1 MGEICE
7 KFSRLIRN
15 DDGTQEGN
23 SINDQKNMDIIQNQH
38 QNNPYFSMDKN
49 IKEINSG
56 KENMEI
62 YQIITNI
69 QQNNEIDETKGL
81 SIYHIKDYID
91 SIFPDNFPK
100 NIIRDITSQI
110 REMIKGIENKNEIK
124 YIFEINNINTKE
136 SFYFLCGIKKDTED
150 TINIAYK
157 FKVLNINISKI
168 KISDKR
174 LKSEGNFNYNNEE
187 QLIHN
192 AINNEKNKLKKYL

>member
-7 KFSRLIRN
+7 KFNRWIRT
-15 DDGTQEGN
+15 DDSTQGGN
-23 SINDQKNMDIIQNQH
+23 NINGKKNMDIIQNQH
-38 QNNPYFSMDKN
+38 QNNPYISMDKN
-49 IKEINSG
+49 IKEIGSR

-136 SFYFLCGIKKDTED
+136 SFYFICGIKKDTED

-168 KISDKR
+168 KISKNQ
-174 LKSEGNFNYNNEE
+174 KNEGNFNYNNEE